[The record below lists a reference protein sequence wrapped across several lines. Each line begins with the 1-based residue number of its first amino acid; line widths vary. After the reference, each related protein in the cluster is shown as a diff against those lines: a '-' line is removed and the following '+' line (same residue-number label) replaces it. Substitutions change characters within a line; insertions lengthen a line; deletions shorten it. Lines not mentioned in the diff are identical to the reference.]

1 MAQIIQANDAPFKK
15 IDIDPV
21 TLDIIENAL
30 RNARVEMD
38 GTSGDAER
46 FIRI

>member
-1 MAQIIQANDAPFKK
+1 MPAKLIETNQQEFARKEV
-15 IDIDPV
+15 DPV

-38 GTSGDAER
+38 AVLELG
-46 FIRI
+46 